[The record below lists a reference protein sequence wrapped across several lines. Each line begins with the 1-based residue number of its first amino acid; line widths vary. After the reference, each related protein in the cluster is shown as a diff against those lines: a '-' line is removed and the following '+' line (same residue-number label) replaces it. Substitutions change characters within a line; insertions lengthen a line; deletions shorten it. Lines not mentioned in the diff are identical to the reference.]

1 MISLDSM
8 HLVDTGQ
15 EDLVIREAHVRVFVK
30 RMAEYLWAGMSLG
43 VMESDWWGGET
54 ARAAN
59 NNLLWFT
66 PWHRGCGSVQYG
78 IVWYGTWWGKKY
90 PIMVQTTLFTNWF
103 AHMWCCYPFLS
114 WTHLEL
120 IIPVVL
126 NTTKHLH
133 RYFHSD
139 WDPVPHCLSY
149 FLFVSLDRLSPEDG
163 SGILGSEQSQDLWPV
178 IQGSP
183 DLTQASFNL
192 CDLLSTSATNSFPHF
207 EFYRLCCSLFV
218 SFGQFKLTCCC
229 GVIFAFKW
237 CYSQR

>member
-1 MISLDSM
+1 MR
-8 HLVDTGQ
+8 
-15 EDLVIREAHVRVFVK
+15 IRETYVRVFVK
-30 RMAEYLWAGMSLG
+30 HMAEYLWAGMSLG

-103 AHMWCCYPFLS
+103 AHMCCYPFFLS
-114 WTHLEL
+114 GTHFGPNYF
-120 IIPVVL
+120 I
-126 NTTKHLH
+126 KHFSGSWH
-133 RYFHSD
+133 NKTSRDDHSD

-149 FLFVSLDRLSPEDG
+149 FLFVSLDRLSPGDE

-207 EFYRLCCSLFV
+207 EFTGCAALCLSALV
-218 SFGQFKLTCCC
+218 NSNWL
-229 GVIFAFKW
+229 VVVE
-237 CYSQR
+237 